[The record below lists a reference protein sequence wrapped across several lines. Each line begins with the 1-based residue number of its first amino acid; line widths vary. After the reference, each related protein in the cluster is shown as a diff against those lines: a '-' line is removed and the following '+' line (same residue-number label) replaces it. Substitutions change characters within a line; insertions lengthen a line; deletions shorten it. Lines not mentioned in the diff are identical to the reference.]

1 MPSLN
6 DKVAFITGSSSGIG
20 AASAL
25 RFAEEGARVFGF
37 DLSEATSGDW
47 QAACEIQ
54 PANQFAA
61 GDVTSSTDLE
71 QAVAQCLQAFGRI
84 DILLNSAGV
93 AGGGP
98 VHLCPEED
106 FKKTIDVNLTGTYLA
121 SQKVLPAM
129 IEQGSGSILNLA
141 SVEGLEAQEFTA
153 AYNASKGGVV
163 LLTKNMAID
172 YGRMGIRVN
181 AICPGFIETPMT
193 AALEDSAMRE
203 AVSAAHQLG
212 RMGTPREV
220 ANVATFLA
228 SDDASF
234 VSGCSMTVDGGF
246 NAGKRFGIAEMFAA
260 ADAG

>member
-1 MPSLN
+1 MSRLEN
-6 DKVAFITGSSSGIG
+6 KVAFITGSSSGIG
-20 AASAL
+20 AATAL

-37 DLSEATSGDW
+37 DLAEAKDGDW
-47 QAACEIQ
+47 PAACQLQ
-54 PANQFAA
+54 PANVFAA
-61 GDVTSSTDLE
+61 GDVTHSADLE
-71 QAVAQCLQAFGRI
+71 RAVAQCLAAFGRI

-121 SQKVLPAM
+121 SQKVLPTM

-172 YGRMGIRVN
+172 YGRMGIRTN

-193 AALEDSAMRE
+193 HALEDSAIRD

-212 RMGTPREV
+212 RMGKPREV
-220 ANVATFLA
+220 ANVAVFLA
-228 SDDASF
+228 SDEASF

-246 NAGKRFGIAEMFAA
+246 NAGKRFGIAEMFAEA
-260 ADAG
+260 